1 VKHSDAAIQKCLI
14 NQCTGLQH
22 FARNERKHEYFSVF
36 LGNCHIALSDDTYK
50 RQEDCM
56 NSVKQEQGQAPDFQ
70 TASETVL
77 VPMGLVD
84 SIRIP

>member
-1 VKHSDAAIQKCLI
+1 
-14 NQCTGLQH
+14 
-22 FARNERKHEYFSVF
+22 
-36 LGNCHIALSDDTYK
+36 
-50 RQEDCM
+50 M